1 MSGPQS
7 EKSRVPVLRAG
18 GNGESGTN
26 EHALDTIRLK
36 SLAAAPPPPPAEQS
50 DFQRYFN
57 SVMRHKWLVL
67 GITLLGTVIG
77 LVGTR
82 FLDPRYSA
90 KSILWVDVAVGRDRG
105 VQSTD
110 PGSPTLDSRGWVEL
124 VTANAVLDTVV
135 KQRRLFLHPETPADS
150 AALSTFDIADK
161 VAPGTYRVIVDK
173 AGRAFRLELD
183 DGTVVQRGRVGQA
196 IGESVGFQWTP
207 TTAQLKPGS
216 TVNFS
221 VSAIQD
227 ASANLAQDIKSRL
240 DPAGNFLRLQ
250 LKASSAAGAAATLNA
265 ISERIIAVATDMKR
279 RKYDELASA
288 LSEQYDHAKDNLS
301 QAEEALRS
309 FRVRTA
315 DRPLLTQTGN
325 GSLAVE
331 GGGVATQLR
340 NDMDQRRRDKSML
353 DQLAARAATGS
364 VSVEM
369 WNSIP
374 SVKDS
379 PVMQTALTELGKKQ
393 ADLRA
398 LRYQYTAEAAP
409 VKQLE
414 SDLSQLEHQE
424 IPSLARMLSR
434 DLGEVVAIT
443 KPRAD
448 TAFGQLRNAPN
459 LAMEQDRL
467 VRDQR
472 MAEDQFSSVDKEYE
486 SAKLGL
492 VAAQPDVRVLDP
504 AVEPRRP
511 AADYGPLLIL
521 LAAMASF
528 GLAVMGVTIKDKM
541 DPKVRYPE
549 QITGRMQLQIL
560 GAVPHVSW
568 RLGAN
573 GDGPAQVIEALRGLR
588 LRVLHAHSGDGP
600 LTLTVTSPGIGDGKS
615 FVSLNLALSFAD
627 AGYRTLLMDG
637 DTRRGVQHKAL
648 KTPSTPGLTDVVA
661 GRVPLEAALRQTSY
675 PGLTF
680 LSSGTRMQRAP
691 ERLLS
696 QSMRD
701 LMSKLRSLYD
711 VVIVDSPPLGAGAD
725 PLVLGTLT
733 ENLLLVLRTGQS
745 DINLASTK
753 LEVLNA
759 LPVRVIGAV
768 LNDVRSSG
776 VYRYYMYSSAEYEL
790 VDDEGPTREALPSI
804 LGGRT

>member
-1 MSGPQS
+1 MSGTNG
-7 EKSRVPVLRAG
+7 EKTGIPVLRS
-18 GNGESGTN
+18 ESTS
-26 EHALDTIRLK
+26 LDAVRLK
-36 SLAAAPPPPPAEQS
+36 GLAAAPPPPPAEQS
-50 DFQRYFN
+50 DWQRYFN

-67 GITLLGTVIG
+67 TVTLLGTLAGVIA
-77 LVGTR
+77 TR
-82 FLDPRYSA
+82 FLDPRYTA
-90 KSILWVDVAVGRDRG
+90 KAILWVEVAVGRDRG
-105 VQSTD
+105 VQSD
-110 PGSPTLDSRGWVEL
+110 QLLDSRGWVEL
-124 VTANAVLDTVV
+124 VTSNAVLDTVV
-135 KQRRLFLHPETPADS
+135 KERRLFLTPATKADS
-150 AALSTFDIADK
+150 AALSAFDVGEK
-161 VAPGTYRVIVDK
+161 VVPGTYRLVVDK
-173 AGRAFRLELD
+173 AGRAYRLELE
-183 DGTVVQRGRVGQA
+183 DGTVLQRGRVGQPV
-196 IGESVGFQWTP
+196 GDNVGFDWTP
-207 TTAQLKPGS
+207 SPAMLRAGTTI
-216 TVNFS
+216 NFS
-221 VSAIQD
+221 VRAVPD
-227 ASANLAQDIKSRL
+227 ASASLAGDLKARL

-250 LKASSAAGAAATLNA
+250 LKGNSAAATAATLNA
-265 ISERIIAVATDMKR
+265 ITERIVAVETDMKR
-279 RKYDELASA
+279 RKFQELASV
-288 LSEQYDHAKDNLS
+288 LGEQYEHAKEALT
-301 QAEEALRS
+301 QAEEAMRG
-309 FRVRTA
+309 FRQRTWN
-315 DRPLLTQTGN
+315 RPLVTQTPSG
-325 GSLAVE
+325 GLSVE
-331 GGGVATQLR
+331 GSGVARQLGED
-340 NDMDQRRRDKSML
+340 NDQRRRDRAML
-353 DQLAARAATGS
+353 EQLASRSTTGS

-374 SVKDS
+374 AVQKS
-379 PVMQTALTELGKKQ
+379 PIMQSALQDLGKKQ

-398 LRYQYTAEAAP
+398 LRLQYTDEAAP
-409 VKQLE
+409 VQQLR
-414 SDLSQLEHQE
+414 SDLTALERQQ
-424 IPSLARMLSR
+424 IPSLARMLAR

-448 TAFGQLRNAPN
+448 TALDQLRAAPN
-459 LAMEQDRL
+459 LALEGERL
-467 VRDQR
+467 SREQR
-472 MAEDQFSSVDKEYE
+472 MAEEQFTSIDKEYAT
-486 SAKLGL
+486 AKLGL
-492 VAAQPDVRVLDP
+492 ISALPDVRVLDP

-511 AADYGPLLIL
+511 ASDYGPLLIL

-528 GLAVMGVTIKDKM
+528 GLVVMGVTIRDKM

-549 QITGRMQLQIL
+549 QVTGQMRLQIL
-560 GAVPHVSW
+560 AAVPHVSW

-600 LTLTVTSPGIGDGKS
+600 LMLTVTSPGIGDGKS

-627 AGYRTLLMDG
+627 AGYRTLLVDG

-661 GRVPLEAALRQTSY
+661 GRVPLDQALRPTSY

-696 QSMRD
+696 QNMRD
-701 LMSKLRSLYD
+701 LMDTLRSLYD

-733 ENLLLVLRTGQS
+733 ENLMLVLRTGQS
-745 DINLASTK
+745 DIHLASTK

-790 VDDEGPTREALPSI
+790 VDEEGPTREALPSI

>member
-1 MSGPQS
+1 MSGHNGDKVSPGIPILRS
-7 EKSRVPVLRAG
+7 ESKS
-18 GNGESGTN
+18 
-26 EHALDTIRLK
+26 LDSVRLK
-36 SLAAAPPPPPAEQS
+36 GLAAAPPPPPVEQS
-50 DFQRYFN
+50 DWQRYFS

-67 GITLLGTVIG
+67 TVTVLGTLAGVIA
-77 LVGTR
+77 TR
-82 FLDPRYSA
+82 FLDPRYTA
-90 KSILWVDVAVGRDRG
+90 KAILWVDVAVGRDRG
-105 VQSTD
+105 VQSQQL
-110 PGSPTLDSRGWVEL
+110 LDSRGWVEL
-124 VTANAVLDTVV
+124 VTSNAVLDTVV
-135 KQRRLFLHPETPADS
+135 KARRLFVRPATSADS
-150 AALSTFDIADK
+150 AALAAFD
-161 VAPGTYRVIVDK
+161 VAENVVPGTYRVIVDK
-173 AGRAFRLELD
+173 QGRAYRLEME
-183 DGTVVQRGRVGQA
+183 DGTVVQRGRVGQPV
-196 IGESVGFQWTP
+196 GDNVGFDWTP
-207 TTAQLKPGS
+207 AAAVLKPGA
-216 TVNFS
+216 TINFS
-221 VSAIQD
+221 VSAVPD
-227 ASANLAQDIKSRL
+227 ASASLARDIKARL

-250 LKASSAAGAAATLNA
+250 LKGGNAASTAATLNE
-265 ISERIIAVATDMKR
+265 ITQRIVAVETDMKR
-279 RKYDELASA
+279 RKFQELASV
-288 LSEQYDHAKDNLS
+288 LSEQYEHSKEALT
-301 QAEEALRS
+301 QAEDAVRS
-309 FRVRTA
+309 FRQRTWNQ
-315 DRPLLTQTGN
+315 PLVTLTPSG
-325 GSLAVE
+325 GLSVE
-331 GGGVATQLR
+331 GGGLARQLSED
-340 NDMDQRRRDKSML
+340 NDQRRRDRAL
-353 DQLAARAATGS
+353 LEQLAARSATGS
-364 VSVEM
+364 VSVEL

-374 SVKDS
+374 AVQKS
-379 PVMQTALTELGKKQ
+379 PIMQSALADLGKKQ

-398 LRYQYTAEAAP
+398 LRLQYTEEAAP
-409 VKQLE
+409 VKQLQT
-414 SDLSQLEHQE
+414 DLSALEHQQ
-424 IPSLARMLSR
+424 IPSLARMLAR
-434 DLGEVVAIT
+434 DLGEVVAVS

-448 TAFGQLRNAPN
+448 TALGQLRQAPN
-459 LAMEQDRL
+459 LALEGERL
-467 VRDQR
+467 MREQR
-472 MAEDQFSSVDKEYE
+472 MAEEQFTSVDKEYE
-486 SAKLGL
+486 TAKLGL
-492 VAAQPDVRVLDP
+492 ISALPDVRVLDP

-511 AADYGPLLIL
+511 ASDYGPLLIL

-528 GLAVMGVTIKDKM
+528 GLAVMGVTVRDRM

-568 RLGAN
+568 RLGAS
-573 GDGPAQVIEALRGLR
+573 GDGPSQVIEALRGLR

-600 LTLTVTSPGIGDGKS
+600 MMLTITSPGIGDGKS

-627 AGYRTLLMDG
+627 AGYRTLLVDG

-661 GRVPLEAALRQTSY
+661 GRVPLDEALRQTSY

-696 QSMRD
+696 QNMRE
-701 LMSKLRSLYD
+701 LMAKLRSLYD

-733 ENLLLVLRTGQS
+733 ENLLLVMRTGQS

>member
-1 MSGPQS
+1 
-7 EKSRVPVLRAG
+7 
-18 GNGESGTN
+18 
-26 EHALDTIRLK
+26 
-36 SLAAAPPPPPAEQS
+36 
-50 DFQRYFN
+50 
-57 SVMRHKWLVL
+57 
-67 GITLLGTVIG
+67 
-77 LVGTR
+77 LVGIVATH
-82 FLDPRYSA
+82 FLDARYSA
-90 KSILWVDVAVGRDRG
+90 KAILWVDVASARDRSG
-105 VQSTD
+105 APSEQLL
-110 PGSPTLDSRGWVEL
+110 GERGWLEL
-124 VTANAVLDTVV
+124 VTSNAVLDTVV
-135 KQRRLFLHPETPADS
+135 KQRRLFLHPATPADS
-150 AALSTFDIADK
+150 AALATFDIGDR
-161 VAPGTYRVIVDK
+161 VAPGSYRLVVDK
-173 AGRAFRLELD
+173 AGRAFRLELE

-196 IGESVGFQWTP
+196 VGDNVGFVWTP
-207 TTAQLKPGS
+207 TAAMLKPGS
-216 TVNFS
+216 TVAFK
-221 VSAIQD
+221 VAAVAD
-227 ASANLAQDIKSRL
+227 ASAGLASDLKSRL

-250 LKASSAAGAAATLNA
+250 LKGASAVGTAATLNA
-265 ISERIIAVATDMKR
+265 ITERIVAVESDMKR
-279 RKYDELASA
+279 RKFQELSGV
-288 LSEQYDHAKDNLS
+288 LSEQYDHAKESLN
-301 QAEEALRS
+301 QAEEALRQ

-315 DRPLLTQTGN
+315 DRPLVTQAPG
-325 GSLAVE
+325 GGLAVE
-331 GGGVATQLR
+331 GSGLAGQLR
-340 NDMDQRRRDKSML
+340 NDIDQRRRDKAMV
-353 DQLAARAATGS
+353 DQLAARAATGA

-374 SVKDS
+374 AVKES
-379 PVMQTALTELGKKQ
+379 QIMQMALTEMGKKQ

-398 LRYQYTAEAAP
+398 LRYQYTSEAAP

-414 SDLSQLEHQE
+414 SELSQLEHQE
-424 IPSLARMLSR
+424 VPSLARVLSR

-448 TAFGQLRNAPN
+448 TAMGQLRAAPN
-459 LAMEQDRL
+459 LALDQDRL
-467 VRDQR
+467 VREQR
-472 MAEDQFSSVDKEYE
+472 MAEEQFTSVDKEY
-486 SAKLGL
+486 SAARLGL
-492 VAAQPDVRVLDP
+492 VSSLPDVRVLDP
-504 AVEPRRP
+504 AVAPRRP
-511 AADYGPLLIL
+511 ASDYGPLLIL
-521 LAAMASF
+521 LAMMASF
-528 GLAVMGVTIKDKM
+528 GVAVVGVNVRDKM
-541 DPKVRYPE
+541 DPRVRYPE
-549 QITGRMQLQIL
+549 QITGQMRLQIL

-588 LRVLHAHSGDGP
+588 LRVLHAHDGDGP

-661 GRVPLEAALRQTSY
+661 GRVQLEAALRPTSY
-675 PGLTF
+675 PGLSF

-696 QSMRD
+696 QNMRD
-701 LMSKLRSLYD
+701 LMTKLRSMYD